1 MASKQYQFTACDPQ
15 GQTHT
20 GTLSAEN
27 QQEVLAILQTRK
39 LIPISVA
46 EGKAANKSGGRS
58 GINNRDLIDF
68 TEGLCTLVES
78 YVPLDKSLLL
88 LEGTTKKEAM
98 QNLIIDLRREIKEGS
113 SLADALRNHENVFSR
128 MYINMVHAGEE
139 GGILDK
145 LLPRLSKFLAEADQA
160 RRTIISALIY
170 PMILAVVG
178 VLSVV
183 GLLVFVVPQFAGLF
197 EDMGNAIPDSAAFLL
212 ATSRALQ
219 SHGWML
225 LGLPFLF
232 WYFWRFLDSTEE
244 RRLGRDQFLLGV
256 PLLGNLLLEAETSR
270 FCRTLGALLSSGI
283 PLLRGLHIAKGV
295 MENQVLTEELA
306 KVEEDVRQGVSLGK
320 ALTDMGKFP
329 IMVPQLVI
337 VGEESGRTA
346 EILEKLAESFDD
358 HVREQTGRMV
368 ALVEPL
374 LIVVLGGVVG
384 SVVVV
389 MFSAIFSINDIGF

>member
-1 MASKQYQFTACDPQ
+1 MAAKQYVFQACDAQ
-15 GQTHT
+15 GGKHS
-20 GTLSAEN
+20 GTLNAET

-39 LIPISVA
+39 LIPVFIQ
-46 EGKAANKSGGRS
+46 EGRGQSKRTGRG

-78 YVPLDKSLLL
+78 HVPLDKSLLL
-88 LEGTTKKEAM
+88 LEGTTKKAAM
-98 QNLIIDLRREIKEGS
+98 QSLIIDLRREIKEGN
-113 SLADALRNHENVFSR
+113 SLADALQNHDNVFSR

-139 GGILDK
+139 GSILDK
-145 LLPRLSKFLAEADQA
+145 LLPRLSKFLAEADQS
-160 RRTIISALIY
+160 RRTVISALIY

-197 EDMGNAIPDSAAFLL
+197 EDMGSAIPASAAFLL

-219 SHGWML
+219 TYGWML
-225 LGLPFLF
+225 LGVPFLLL
-232 WYFWRFLDSTEE
+232 YIWRFLDSSQE
-244 RRLGRDQFLLGV
+244 RRLGRDEFLLSL

-283 PLLRGLHIAKGV
+283 PLLKALHIAKGV
-295 MENQVLTEELA
+295 MENNALA
-306 KVEEDVRQGVSLGK
+306 QQLSQVEEDVRQGVSLGN
-320 ALTDMGKFP
+320 ALTEMGTFP
-329 IMVPQLVI
+329 IILPQLVI

-358 HVREQTGRMV
+358 HVRQQTGRMV
-368 ALVEPL
+368 AMVEPL
-374 LIVVLGGVVG
+374 LIVILGGVVG
-384 SVVVV
+384 SVVVI